1 MMSSE
6 HDKSLIVL
14 TGLSGGG
21 KSVAAATLEDLGYY
35 TIDNLPLRLLDK
47 FVELMLVYENELN
60 KVALVIDSRTKNID
74 AAIEKIKVLQ
84 EKYSAKVVFLHA
96 SEDVLVKRY
105 KETRRRHP
113 MGENLPEAI
122 QAEKEK
128 LWPIREYADMSIDT
142 SQLNV
147 HDLKKRLEDFFD
159 VDAASGLVITIQ
171 SFGFKYGLPLD
182 SDLVFDVRFMKNP
195 FFVDGL
201 RDKTGLDDQVRD
213 YVLSDTNAELFLMHT
228 KEMLGFLIPNY
239 IREGKKYLT
248 ISIGCT
254 GGKHRS
260 VALTEDISK
269 YLAESSKNK
278 VNIRHRDINR

>member
-1 MMSSE
+1 MSSE

>member
-147 HDLKKRLEDFFD
+147 HDLKKRLEDFFS
-159 VDAASGLVITIQ
+159 VDADSGLVITVQ

-195 FFVDGL
+195 FFIEEL
-201 RDKTGLDDQVRD
+201 REKTGLDDQVRD

-228 KEMLGFLIPNY
+228 KEMLGFLIPNF

-260 VALTEDISK
+260 VALTEDIAK

>member
-1 MMSSE
+1 MSSE

-147 HDLKKRLEDFFD
+147 HDLKKRLEDFFS
-159 VDAASGLVITIQ
+159 VDADSGLVITVQ

-195 FFVDGL
+195 FFIEEL
-201 RDKTGLDDQVRD
+201 REKTGLDDQVRD

-228 KEMLGFLIPNY
+228 KEMLGFLIPNF

-260 VALTEDISK
+260 VALTEDIAK